1 MSKRSTAQFGLPTKV
16 LLCLNNVHKF
26 LSEAHNLKC
35 PYKLKTLE
43 FTKCLNNRFKKRT
56 YWSFSVLSSKVPIG
70 VILLLPHLETGQPFT
85 WSSEPH
91 EGLAIC
97 KAKAVPSF
105 LSYFKSLSLNPAE
118 GI

>member
-1 MSKRSTAQFGLPTKV
+1 MYINSSQKHITL
-16 LLCLNNVHKF
+16 NVHT
-26 LSEAHNLKC
+26 
-35 PYKLKTLE
+35 KTLE
-43 FTKCLNNRFKKRT
+43 FTKCLTTGLTNA
-56 YWSFSVLSSKVPIG
+56 LIG
-70 VILLLPHLETGQPFT
+70 VSMYEVRKYQLGSILLLPHLETGQPFT

>member
-1 MSKRSTAQFGLPTKV
+1 M
-16 LLCLNNVHKF
+16 
-26 LSEAHNLKC
+26 
-35 PYKLKTLE
+35 
-43 FTKCLNNRFKKRT
+43 
-56 YWSFSVLSSKVPIG
+56 
-70 VILLLPHLETGQPFT
+70 LPHLETGQPFT

-118 GI
+118 GIQRAIPRAAIKRSNPVSVEKNSE